1 MLTADQEVL
10 LAALVAAIRRA
21 STVANFLVDD
31 EHAGGANYLLL
42 HPGFTDGMVVADGG
56 DIRALINKNLL
67 AIPPAAHSIP
77 LVALTQRAR
86 AYVERQA
93 GQ

>member
-1 MLTADQEVL
+1 MLTAGQEVL

-31 EHAGGANYLLL
+31 EHADGANYLLL
-42 HPGFTDGMVVADGG
+42 QPGFADGTIVADGG

-67 AIPPAAHSIP
+67 ATSPAAHSIP
-77 LVALTQRAR
+77 LVTLTQRAR